1 MSEGNIRVL
10 YNACYGGFSIS
21 ERAIEEINKRK
32 DTRLRSKYAL
42 NEVENRSDPVV
53 LEVFDL
59 LGSDGFSGKYA
70 KIRAHTIEAKYLDY
84 TVISEYDGLETVDVN
99 MYNYNIHSVLSST
112 EITDEEKVKK
122 LKEIFG
128 IGEDGKRIILHRD
141 QQTVDQ
147 VVDQQIV

>member
-1 MSEGNIRVL
+1 MAEEFIRVL

-21 ERAIEEINKRK
+21 DRAIEEINKRK

-42 NEVENRSDPVV
+42 SEYDNRSDPVV

-59 LGSDGFSGKYA
+59 LGSKEFSGEHA
-70 KIRAHTIEAKYLDY
+70 KIRAHTIEAKYLDF
-84 TVISEYDGLETVDVN
+84 VAISEYDGLETVDVN
-99 MYNYNIHSVLSST
+99 IYNYNIHSVLSST

-141 QQTVDQ
+141 QQ
-147 VVDQQIV
+147 VV